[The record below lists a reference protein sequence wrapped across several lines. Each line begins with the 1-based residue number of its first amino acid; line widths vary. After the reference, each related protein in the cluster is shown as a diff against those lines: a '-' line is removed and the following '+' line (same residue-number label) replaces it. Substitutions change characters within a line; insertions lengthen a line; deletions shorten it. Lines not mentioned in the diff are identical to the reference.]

1 MSSYDGIYSDAHLG
15 AWTAEKWLNDEA
27 ISFPALSTKATTNN
41 QTNDFLLRDAS
52 FLRLKNVEIAYNM
65 PRKVCDVFK
74 ASAFKVYVSGQNL
87 FTIDDLPVDMPVE
100 GSYNSFPICR
110 MYRVGINLTF

>member
-1 MSSYDGIYSDAHLG
+1 M
-15 AWTAEKWLNDEA
+15 
-27 ISFPALSTKATTNN
+27 
-41 QTNDFLLRDAS
+41 LRDAS

-65 PRKVCDVFK
+65 PRKVCDVFN
-74 ASAFKVYVSGQNL
+74 ASAFKVYVSGKNL
-87 FTIDDLPVDMPVE
+87 FTIDDLPVE

>member
-1 MSSYDGIYSDAHLG
+1 
-15 AWTAEKWLNDEA
+15 
-27 ISFPALSTKATTNN
+27 
-41 QTNDFLLRDAS
+41 
-52 FLRLKNVEIAYNM
+52 M